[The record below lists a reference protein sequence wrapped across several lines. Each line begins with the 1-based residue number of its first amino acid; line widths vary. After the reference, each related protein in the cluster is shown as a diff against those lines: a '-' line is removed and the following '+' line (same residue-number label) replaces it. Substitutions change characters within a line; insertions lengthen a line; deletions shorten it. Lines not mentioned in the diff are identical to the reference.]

1 MSTPRIDL
9 EALRAG
15 QRRTLAK
22 AITLLESKLES
33 QQELARE
40 RRYRKAPVRCL
51 RLLMRPVVTEYGSQR
66 PA

>member
-15 QRRTLAK
+15 QRRALAK

-40 RRYRKAPVRCL
+40 RRYRKAPARCL
-51 RLLMRPVVTEYGSQR
+51 QLLMRPVVTEYGSQR